1 MSLNLG
7 GSGILKVSQI
17 GGKIEIQAEA
27 EKKAFDISSI
37 ADVELQL
44 IKSEDP
50 SGAFATAGTVIGI
63 FAGDFTGAIMG
74 GFGGWLGGKLFSK
87 ENTYLLSIVL
97 VTNEKFTFSTTASE
111 KDLHLSEIQYIYNEF
126 LSQKLKDNIK
136 ASKKWLENLKSKSKE
151 KRYIAFSE
159 IFRDI
164 NQDVHVICEKQE
176 DKLENSNLL
185 DSVNQRSISKYLIN
199 YKTVNLERKKINDLF
214 IKKNSDNKN
223 LKGLIS
229 SQKRAVLTDDDS
241 TLINAGAGSGKTK
254 TILHKIAYLIDS
266 KLALPSEILVLA
278 YNRNVKEEIK
288 ERIKNFENK
297 KIKKSLELVADD
309 NVYTFHG
316 YGAKQL
322 RKRKIAKF
330 NEKTSDFESELR
342 IRKGKQLDKIINDLY
357 SNKNFKENLLTYFSE
372 FFYTY
377 KDYFKD
383 IETYEDY
390 IKYIRNIGQ
399 VTLNGDFMRSYEE
412 IEIANYLF
420 INGIKFEYEKEYS
433 GDYLYQSD
441 EADFSIK
448 DKNHEKRN
456 KDKKYH
462 PDFYLTDYKI
472 YLEHFALNK
481 NNEAPSFFKNPTG
494 YYEQYLEK
502 IKVHKHN
509 KTKLITTFSWEKS
522 EGKLLKNLEKKLKK
536 HKVKFKRLKDNEL
549 IKIFKSSGKLSR
561 FTELVSTFLSHYKSN
576 ELAEKDIKNRI
587 LGVNGDNNKKR
598 CLVFLDL
605 FLKIFNNYQS
615 DLKKDKSIDFDDMI
629 IEGREKLQLED
640 FKYVIVDE
648 FQDISQGRAK
658 FLKRIKERNNAKLY
672 CVGDDWQAINQ
683 FSGGDVTIFTKDFE
697 NLYGHFE
704 RVDIDTT
711 FRYGKKINSISSDFV
726 QKNPNQLKKTV
737 KPHTEIKGDIHIYEK
752 NVFTEVMNKITK
764 KHKNVFVLGRYNL
777 DKYDNKIRTRLK
789 WSNISTKYEINK
801 FVSNRSLNV
810 NYKTIHAAKGL
821 ESDVVCVVNMFPG
834 ILGFPSQME
843 DDEILFLV
851 LPNPE
856 NYPNAEER
864 RLMYVAMT
872 RAKKEVH
879 LFSGN
884 GFYSSEFVKE
894 LKKEFRPVDTGNTSG
909 YSNQNKLSKFLCPTH
924 KVRLVRRSGRRGPFW
939 GCPKYFS
946 DNCRHTRDI

>member
-7 GSGILKVSQI
+7 GSGIIKISQI
-17 GGKIEIQAEA
+17 GDKIEVQAEA
-27 EKKAFDISSI
+27 EKKIFNISSI
-37 ADVELQL
+37 ADIEFQL
-44 IKSEDP
+44 IESENNTE
-50 SGAFATAGTVIGI
+50 AFIGI
-63 FAGDFTGAIMG
+63 GTLVGVVAGDFTGAISG
-74 GFGGWLGGKLFSK
+74 GFSGWLASKLFSK
-87 ENTYLLSIVL
+87 ENNYLLSIVL
-97 VTNEKFTFSTTASE
+97 ISNEKFTFSTRESE

-126 LSQKLKDNIK
+126 LLQKIKDNIK
-136 ASKKWLENLKSKSKE
+136 LSKKWLSNLKEQKKE
-151 KRYIAFSE
+151 RKYISFSDV
-159 IFRDI
+159 FNDVNR
-164 NQDVHVICEKQE
+164 DVHLICEKQE
-176 DKLENSNLL
+176 DKLHNSNLL
-185 DSVNQRSISKYLIN
+185 DNENKKSVGTYLVN
-199 YKTVNLERKKINDLF
+199 FKTANLERRKINDAF
-214 IKKNSDNKN
+214 IKNNFEDKN
-223 LKGLIS
+223 LKGLIP
-229 SQKRAVLTDDDS
+229 SQKKAVLTDDDS

-254 TILHKIAYLIDS
+254 TILHKIAYLIDN

-278 YNRNVKEEIK
+278 YNRNVKDELK

-297 KIKKSLELVADD
+297 KIKKSLEIVASD

-322 RKRKIAKF
+322 RKKEIAKF
-330 NEKTSDFESELR
+330 NEKVSDFESELK
-342 IRKGKQLDKIINDLY
+342 IRKGKELDKIINELY
-357 SNKNFKENLLTYFSE
+357 KDKKFKEDLLTYFSE
-372 FFYTY
+372 YFYTY

-383 IETYEDY
+383 IDTYEDY

-433 GDYLYQSD
+433 GDYVYESN

-448 DKNHEKRN
+448 DKNHVKRN
-456 KDKKYH
+456 DDKKYH

-481 NNEAPSFFKNPTG
+481 NNEAPNFFKNPHG
-494 YYEQYLEK
+494 YYKQYLEK

-522 EGKLLKNLEKKLKK
+522 EGLLLKNLEKKLKK
-536 HKVKFKRLKDNEL
+536 HNVKFKRLKDEEL
-549 IKIFKSSGKLSR
+549 IKVFKSSGKLSR

-576 ELAEKDIKNRI
+576 ELNETDIKNRI
-587 LGVNGDNNKKR
+587 ISVNGDNNKRR

-605 FLKIFNNYQS
+605 FIKIFKNYQLN
-615 DLKKDKSIDFDDMI
+615 LKKDKSIDFDDMI
-629 IEGREKLQLED
+629 IKGREKLQLD
-640 FKYVIVDE
+640 NYKYIIVDE

-658 FLKRIKERNNAKLY
+658 FLKRIKELNKAKLY

-683 FSGGDVTIFTKDFE
+683 FSGGDVTIFTSDFE

-711 FRYGKKINSISSDFV
+711 FRYGKKINNISSDFV
-726 QKNPNQLKKTV
+726 QKNPNQLKKEV
-737 KPHTEIKGDIHIYEK
+737 KPHSDIKGNIHIYEK
-752 NVFTEVMNKITK
+752 NVFTDVMNKIIK
-764 KHKNVFVLGRYNL
+764 KNKNIFILGRYNL
-777 DKYDNKIRTRLK
+777 DKYDNKMRSRLRM
-789 WSNISTKYEINK
+789 SNIATKYEINK
-801 FVSNRSLNV
+801 FVKNRNLKV
-810 NYKTIHAAKGL
+810 EYKTIHAAKGL

-872 RAKKEVH
+872 RARKEVH

-884 GFYSSEFVKE
+884 GFYSSEFIKE
-894 LKKEFRPVDTGNTSG
+894 LKKEFKPKNTDSAT
-909 YSNQNKLSKFLCPTH
+909 YANNKFSKHICPTH
-924 KVRLVRRSGRRGPFW
+924 KVNLVRKIGPRGPFW
-939 GCPKYFS
+939 GCPMYRS
-946 DNCRHTRDI
+946 NNCRYTKNI